1 MNKKLKSIKASK
13 KLHFIMTHAHL
24 QCAKILSLAIQ
35 AKSVHKNK
43 IISKTSHSE
52 NKVHTP
58 LHVKYDVF
66 KSSRQPLTLIN
77 FACFQST

>member
-1 MNKKLKSIKASK
+1 M
-13 KLHFIMTHAHL
+13 HAHL
-24 QCAKILSLAIQ
+24 QCAKILTLAIR

-43 IISKTSHSE
+43 IISKTSHSK

-66 KSSRQPLTLIN
+66 KIPDNHLLLLILHA
-77 FACFQST
+77 FRVHKVLK

>member
-1 MNKKLKSIKASK
+1 MNKKIKNHK
-13 KLHFIMTHAHL
+13 CKQKITLYYVHAHL
-24 QCAKILSLAIQ
+24 QRVKILSLAIR

-58 LHVKYDVF
+58 LHVNLMYLKVPDNH
-66 KSSRQPLTLIN
+66 LL
-77 FACFQST
+77 

>member
-1 MNKKLKSIKASK
+1 M
-13 KLHFIMTHAHL
+13 MHAHL
-24 QCAKILSLAIQ
+24 QCVKTLSLVLQ

-43 IISKTSHSE
+43 IICKTSHSE

-66 KSSRQPLTLIN
+66 QSSRQPLTLIN